1 MISYS
6 AALAASVAP
15 GATAPS
21 TASPLPSDPAG
32 VDWGE
37 LWLSSDPTPRLIVA
51 PDMKIVRSN
60 KAADALLERKVAG
73 WRVEDDLLVVPEAH
87 RARLQSHLRT
97 AARRPVGLPPLLVYA
112 QRLTAE
118 GHLALSIRDLSRR
131 AAGVE
136 LADLQ
141 TSLGVT
147 NAEQQTLLLMVGGW
161 SVHEIA
167 TRLNRS
173 ALTVRTH
180 VRHLHEKL
188 EVTTKEQLFAR
199 VLPYVLAA

>member
-6 AALAASVAP
+6 AAPVAP
-15 GATAPS
+15 EAPAPATAS
-21 TASPLPSDPAG
+21 GLPSGPPDI
-32 VDWGE
+32 DWGE
-37 LWLSSDPTPRLIVA
+37 LWLSSDPTPRLIVG
-51 PDMKIVRSN
+51 PDMKVVRSN
-60 KAADALLERKVAG
+60 DAADALLERKVAG
-73 WRVEDDLLVVPEAH
+73 WRLEGDLLAVPEAH
-87 RARLQSHLRT
+87 RAALQSHLRT
-97 AARRPVGLPPLLVYA
+97 AARRPLGLPPLLVYA
-112 QRLTAE
+112 QRLTTE

-131 AAGVE
+131 AAGIE

-141 TSLGVT
+141 TSFGVT
-147 NAEQQTLLLMVGGW
+147 HAEQQTLLLMVGGL